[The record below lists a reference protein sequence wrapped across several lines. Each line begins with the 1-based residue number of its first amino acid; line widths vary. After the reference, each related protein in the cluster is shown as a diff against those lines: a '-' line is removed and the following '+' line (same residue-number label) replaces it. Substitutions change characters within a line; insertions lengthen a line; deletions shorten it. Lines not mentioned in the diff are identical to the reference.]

1 MNLSN
6 RNQIAQFS
14 KQDIGL
20 MVPKKSQN
28 IDQNK
33 SPTSDLPRKRKKGK
47 QVKKKNRRLWK
58 KGYKSGSGF
67 CICIYICFCFFFIC

>member
-28 IDQNK
+28 IAQNK
-33 SPTSDLPRKRKKGK
+33 SPTSDLPRKRKN
-47 QVKKKNRRLWK
+47 KKKK
-58 KGYKSGSGF
+58 KKKENK
-67 CICIYICFCFFFIC
+67 

>member
-28 IDQNK
+28 IAQNK
-33 SPTSDLPRKRKKGK
+33 SPTSDLPRKRKKRKEKEKERK
-47 QVKKKNRRLWK
+47 QVKKKKEK
-58 KGYKSGSGF
+58 KKE
-67 CICIYICFCFFFIC
+67 